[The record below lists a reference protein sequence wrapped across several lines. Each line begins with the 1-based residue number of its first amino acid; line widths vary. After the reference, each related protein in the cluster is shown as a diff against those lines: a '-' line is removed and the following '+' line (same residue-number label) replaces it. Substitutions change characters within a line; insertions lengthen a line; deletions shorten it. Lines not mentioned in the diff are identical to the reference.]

1 MSAPPVDSFKG
12 HLVVLLS
19 IYENG
24 PLSSAQIP
32 CYEGPGDWQTEM
44 ILRSLD
50 NMARRMW
57 DMEKVSAHSR
67 LMGPL
72 DF

>member
-1 MSAPPVDSFKG
+1 MSAPPVDSFKS

-19 IYENG
+19 VYENG
-24 PLSSAQIP
+24 PVSNAQIP
-32 CYEGPGDWQTEM
+32 RYEGPGDWQTEM

-57 DMEKVSAHSR
+57 DAEKVRARCWIIGR
-67 LMGPL
+67 LE
-72 DF
+72 F